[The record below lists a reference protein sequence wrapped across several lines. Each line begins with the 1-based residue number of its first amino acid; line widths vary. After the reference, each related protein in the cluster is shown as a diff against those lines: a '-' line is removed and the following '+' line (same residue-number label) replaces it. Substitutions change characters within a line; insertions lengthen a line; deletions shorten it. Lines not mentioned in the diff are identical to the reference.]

1 MVEERMIKL
10 YSSMALLLMIS
21 VFVSCSDQKQETRS
35 IEQIYKEEGVPV
47 SVVTVEPI
55 RFAVE
60 RSYNAVMTG
69 IEESSVYAK
78 VGDKVEKIFVKVGD
92 YVNQDQ
98 ILMTFP
104 TDNPTAQYYQAKVGY
119 DNAKLAY
126 ERISNMYATG
136 GISKQQLDNAK
147 AALDVAAANWD
158 AAQQTV
164 IVKAPI
170 SGYVTKVNV
179 SETDNVKKEA
189 ELFTISRM
197 NRMKARVWISEKDS
211 REVKDGMPAYAVWN
225 DIRIDGKVVE
235 VDMALNQQKQAF
247 GAQLEFDNPGKI
259 LKFGITADVTI
270 KTYENPEAIVVQLK
284 DLLKEKDNYFV
295 YVIEKE
301 RAVKK
306 PVVPG
311 RQFNMDVEMQEGLSA
326 GDKIVVEGQ
335 MLLEP
340 DAKVR
345 IIE

>member
-1 MVEERMIKL
+1 
-10 YSSMALLLMIS
+10 
-21 VFVSCSDQKQETRS
+21 
-35 IEQIYKEEGVPV
+35 
-47 SVVTVEPI
+47 
-55 RFAVE
+55 
-60 RSYNAVMTG
+60 
-69 IEESSVYAK
+69 
-78 VGDKVEKIFVKVGD
+78 
-92 YVNQDQ
+92 
-98 ILMTFP
+98 
-104 TDNPTAQYYQAKVGY
+104 
-119 DNAKLAY
+119 
-126 ERISNMYATG
+126 
-136 GISKQQLDNAK
+136 
-147 AALDVAAANWD
+147 
-158 AAQQTV
+158 
-164 IVKAPI
+164 
-170 SGYVTKVNV
+170 
-179 SETDNVKKEA
+179 
-189 ELFTISRM
+189 
-197 NRMKARVWISEKDS
+197 
-211 REVKDGMPAYAVWN
+211 
-225 DIRIDGKVVE
+225 VVE

-311 RQFNMDVEMQEGLSA
+311 RQFNMDVEIQEGLSA